1 MAVDGHASG
10 NTYMSPSCRVADHD
24 ACHARLV
31 VRCGCSCHRLVGIA
45 WREQGSRLDLTY
57 AEGKS
62 EQVRG
67 VREVAAVLAKDAGLS
82 LTSNTDGMWRWG

>member
-1 MAVDGHASG
+1 MAVDGHASR
-10 NTYMSPSCRVADHD
+10 NAYESPSCRAGDHD

-31 VRCGCSCHRLVGIA
+31 VRCGCTCHRLVAIA
-45 WREQGSRLDLTY
+45 WREQGSRIDLTY

-67 VREVAAVLAKDAGLS
+67 VREVAAVLANDEGLS
-82 LTSNTDGMWRWG
+82 LASNRDGVWRWG